1 MTKTVWEVARLSR
14 VNGVHTTW
22 TVDTAKISQRVRK
35 NAIQMMRSGVVVGWG
50 HAAKLCHA
58 LCKHYHIKPIEMYTG
73 NHSRSIGLTV
83 DVDTFKPESL
93 SAVRERVRAGVTGEL
108 LTEDRSYRIASLK
121 SDLEDVSKI
130 GVEETWVRF
139 RGMNKTQ
146 MLSFLSEHINPQK
159 IANTSRV
166 ADELEKDQRI
176 LIDQMW
182 Y

>member
-22 TVDTAKISQRVRK
+22 TIDTVKISQRVRK
-35 NAIQMMRSGVVVGWG
+35 NAIRMMRSGVVVGWG
-50 HAAKLCHA
+50 NAAKLCHA
-58 LCKHYHIKPIEMYTG
+58 LCKHYGVKPIEMYTG
-73 NHSRSIGLTV
+73 NHSRSIGMTV

-93 SAVRERVRAGVTGEL
+93 GAIRERVRAGVTGEL
-108 LTEDRSYRIASLK
+108 LTEQREYRVLTLK
-121 SDLEDVSKI
+121 SDLEDVPKI

-146 MLSFLSEHINPQK
+146 MLALLAEHINPQK
-159 IANTSRV
+159 LVHTARV

-176 LIDQMW
+176 LIEQMQ